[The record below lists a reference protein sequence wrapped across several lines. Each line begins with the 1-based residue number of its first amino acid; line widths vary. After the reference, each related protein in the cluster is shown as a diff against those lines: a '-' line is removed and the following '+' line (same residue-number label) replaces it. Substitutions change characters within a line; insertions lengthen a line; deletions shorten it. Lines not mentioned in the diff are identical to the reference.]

1 MVTQNAI
8 DTLVGGV
15 VLAIAAALLAIVY
28 TSSRIVPI
36 SGYVMTAR
44 FGGVDGLKPGSD
56 VRISGV
62 KVGRVIDTT
71 IDTTTYQAVVRF
83 SMDESVKLPI
93 DTKARV
99 ASGSLMGNIY
109 LELQPGHET
118 ELIASGGEIPISQTE
133 VPTNILDLIGR
144 FVFQGRG
151 NNPQEQGPSRGVQQQ
166 HRK

>member
-1 MVTQNAI
+1 VLSQDAI
-8 DTLVGGV
+8 DTLVGGI
-15 VLAIAAALLAIVY
+15 VLAIAAALLAIAY
-28 TSSRIVPI
+28 TSSRLVPI

-56 VRISGV
+56 VQISGV
-62 KVGRVIDTT
+62 KVGRVIDTAV
-71 IDTTTYQAVVRF
+71 DTTTYQAVVRF

-99 ASGSLMGNIY
+99 ASGSLMGNSY

-144 FVFQGRG
+144 FIFHGRG
-151 NNPQEQGPSRGVQQQ
+151 KNPQEQGRSRGVQQN
-166 HRK
+166 RK